1 MKKKSL
7 FFLAAILMAGSF
19 SGIAQDS
26 KGVWSAGADFFNRYN
41 WRGSDYGNSPVVQPT
56 VKYACGGFS
65 VGAWGSYS
73 LSAITVLSDSVHSNS
88 TEADLFIGYT
98 FKNGFSLLMT
108 DYYFP
113 AEPGSNGNYF
123 DYNNSH
129 VFEISAA
136 QSIGKFSL
144 SGNYYF
150 ANAND
155 DIYFEAGYAFNP
167 VNVFLGAGNKSYS
180 SNGEFNVVNL
190 GISSTKTI
198 GITDKFSLPLTG
210 KVIIN
215 PDKEQIFLVIGF
227 TL

>member
-1 MKKKSL
+1 MQKNSL
-7 FFLAAILMAGSF
+7 FLLAAILMAGSF
-19 SGIAQDS
+19 SGMAQDS
-26 KGVWSAGADFFNRYN
+26 ISGWSVAADFFNRYN

-65 VGAWGSYS
+65 IGAWGSYS
-73 LSAITVLSDSVHSNS
+73 LSANTTT
-88 TEADLFIGYT
+88 TEADLFLGYA

-113 AEPGSNGNYF
+113 AEPGSTGNYF

-136 QSIGKFSL
+136 QVIGKFSL

-167 VNVFLGAGNKSYS
+167 VNVFFGAGNKSYS
-180 SNGEFNVVNL
+180 DNGQFNVVNL

-210 KVIIN
+210 KVILN
-215 PDKEQIFLVIGF
+215 PNKEQIFLVLGF